1 MGRVSRIPSP
11 AERLRALGAAVTIGT
26 DRTGG
31 DQSAAQTLLTEA
43 ATFGAQARAGWR
55 PQMRSGALPVC
66 PDDDR
71 PVAPDGASAMLR
83 RLLGDPDPP
92 LIEEWA
98 QLAVAHGVRVDG
110 ATAPLLLD
118 WWARQRRPSETV
130 FTALGHRGTWLA
142 SLNTDWQKQVAAL
155 GLTDDVGEV
164 WQAGKSPE
172 RQAMLIAVRLRDPAK
187 ALSLVESTWK
197 SDGANDRQRFMELLR
212 LNISMAD
219 EPFLE
224 AALDDRSKVVR
235 REAAALLARIPGSRL
250 RQRLAEAAKDMIA
263 VRTVRAKLIGRSRQQ
278 IVLVPPESFHA
289 SWDRDGIE
297 ERPAQGVGPRAWW
310 MRQVLARADLA
321 VWNTLTGLAPEAI
334 LESLKDDDYF
344 DEAVHGLK
352 EAGQSGGDPVW
363 TTGLV
368 RWQRNQTSID
378 LHSIEMLFFGL
389 PHDQYES
396 LSLET
401 ATKGSLTPDGR
412 WRILTAMDRAWSPAF
427 STAAMAILSTQVSKD
442 LDGIFYISQAIEVA
456 SRCMSPDAPEIF
468 AEAVTRAFLGS
479 PDDKAL
485 KHIERVRL
493 RADMHKEFRS

>member
-1 MGRVSRIPSP
+1 MGRVSSIPSP
-11 AERLRALGAAVTIGT
+11 PERLRALGAAVTIGT

-31 DQSAAQTLLTEA
+31 DQSAAGTLLTEA
-43 ATFGAQARAGWR
+43 ARSGTQARAGWR
-55 PQMRSGALPVC
+55 PQTRSGALPVC
-66 PDDDR
+66 RDDDL
-71 PVAPDGASAMLR
+71 PVAPGPASAILL

-98 QLAVAHGVRVDG
+98 QLALSHGVRVDG
-110 ATAPLLLD
+110 ATAPLVLD
-118 WWARQRRPSETV
+118 WWARQRRPSATV
-130 FTALGHRGTWLA
+130 FAALGHRGTWLA
-142 SLNTDWQKQVAAL
+142 SLNADWQKHVAAL
-155 GLTDDVGEV
+155 GITDDVGEV
-164 WQAGKSPE
+164 WQAGNSPE
-172 RQAMLIAVRLRDPAK
+172 RLAMLIAVRLRDPARGL
-187 ALSLVESTWK
+187 ALVESTWK
-197 SDGANDRQRFMELLR
+197 TDGANDRHRFMELLR

-263 VRTVRAKLIGRSRQQ
+263 VRTVRAKLIGRSRQE
-278 IVLVPPESFHA
+278 IVLVPPESFLA

-297 ERPAQGVGPRAWW
+297 ERPPQGVGPRAWW
-310 MRQVLARADLA
+310 MRQILARADLA
-321 VWNTLTGLAPEAI
+321 VWNALTGLAPEAI

-363 TTGLV
+363 TTALV
-368 RWQRNQTSID
+368 RWLRNQTPIH

-389 PHDQYES
+389 PDDQYES

-401 ATKGSLTPDGR
+401 ATKAPLTPDGR
-412 WRILTAMDRAWSPAF
+412 WRVLTAMDRAWSPAF
-427 STAAMAILSTQVSKD
+427 STAAMAILSTQTSKD
-442 LDGIFYISQAIEVA
+442 LDGIVYVSKAIEVA
-456 SRCMSPDAPEIF
+456 SRCISPDASETF
-468 AEAVTRAFLGS
+468 TEAVTRAYLGAPPES
-479 PDDKAL
+479 AI